1 MRRGPSE
8 SRPAERAKGA
18 AELEKST
25 VYLRHSKDGSGVLW
39 PPRAVVK
46 ITLETIC
53 VVRYSLRRSVS
64 IKIILF
70 KEF

>member
-25 VYLRHSKDGSGVLW
+25 VYLRHSKDGSGVLC
-39 PPRAVVK
+39 PPRVEVK
-46 ITLETIC
+46 NHTRNDLC
-53 VVRYSLRRSVS
+53 CAL
-64 IKIILF
+64 LF
-70 KEF
+70 GEEFNHQNFLV